1 MIASAKLP
9 LFLLSLTAAG
19 AAALPHAMQQ
29 EDAGATAAANRQVTP
44 AAVAPTYQST
54 PRPAVAPAIASAVA
68 QWRAL
73 QQTDGLPFDSYAGFV
88 TVHPGWP
95 GEASNRRAAERQ
107 AGLGSGSPASVA
119 AFFRR
124 YPPLTATGFV
134 AQARALQATGDPV
147 GANAAARAAWRLGS
161 LSSADES
168 AVLSYFPG
176 ALTADDHDARMDALL
191 WQGATGAAQR
201 QVMLTSAA
209 RRPVFEARLAFRTRA
224 SNAAELSAATQAL
237 YANDAG
243 YVADRATWLRETLS
257 PTARTWLAQPRSLT
271 TRPGNVEKWYEVLL
285 VNARGSAADGN
296 WQQAYDIARQV
307 DDAYPAGTDV
317 SKKPYGERD
326 DYTSLVWLGG
336 QTALKRL
343 GRPADAMPLFE
354 RYARGS
360 QAPQTRAKGFYWA
373 GRAAEAAGLQPQAA
387 SFYAQAAGYRDQFY
401 GQLALERTGRPL
413 VAPPAVSRALLD
425 PAVRARF
432 DARETVQAVRFLGQI
447 GQWKDQTAFVRQIA
461 ADAMPLFERYA
472 RGSQAPQTRAK
483 GFYWAGRAAEAA
495 GLQPQAAS
503 FYDQAAGY
511 RDQFYG
517 QLALERTGRPL
528 VAPPA
533 VSRALLDPAVRA
545 RFDARE
551 TVQAVRFLGQIGQW
565 KDQTAFV
572 RQIAADATSESDH
585 LLAEQLS
592 RDIGRPDLGVMVGRS
607 AMQNGLTD
615 YSAVGFPTVPV
626 PAGYEGSWT
635 IIHAIARQES
645 QFDRAAVSGAGAR
658 GLMQLMP
665 ATAREQGGKMGLAF
679 TPDQLSSDPSISIML
694 GSSYFQR
701 VYASYGSY
709 PLAIAAY
716 NAGGGNVNKWLR
728 ANGDPRTGA
737 VDWVD
742 WVEAIP
748 YGETRNYVQRV
759 LENAVVY
766 DLMNP
771 QRSQSRGPTRL
782 SWYLGKSRPG

>member
-44 AAVAPTYQST
+44 AAVPSTYQST

-88 TVHPGWP
+88 TAHPGWP

-124 YPPLTATGFV
+124 FPPLSATGFV
-134 AQARALQATGDPV
+134 AQARALQATGDPA

-257 PTARTWLAQPRSLT
+257 PTARTWLAQPRNLT

-336 QTALKRL
+336 QTAMKRL
-343 GRPADAMPLFE
+343 GRP
-354 RYARGS
+354 
-360 QAPQTRAKGFYWA
+360 
-373 GRAAEAAGLQPQAA
+373 
-387 SFYAQAAGYRDQFY
+387 
-401 GQLALERTGRPL
+401 
-413 VAPPAVSRALLD
+413 
-425 PAVRARF
+425 
-432 DARETVQAVRFLGQI
+432 
-447 GQWKDQTAFVRQIA
+447 

-533 VSRALLDPAVRA
+533 VSRALLDPTVRA

-701 VYASYGSY
+701 VYANYGSY

-728 ANGDPRTGA
+728 LNGDPRTGA

-748 YGETRNYVQRV
+748 YSETRNYVQRV

-771 QRSQSRGPTRL
+771 ARAKSSGATRL